1 MNVKDC
7 VKNIINGVYNTIPH
21 LIANMKNKHTN
32 VRQICIKTYNSI
44 SLPIYS

>member
-32 VRQICIKTYNSI
+32 VR
-44 SLPIYS
+44 